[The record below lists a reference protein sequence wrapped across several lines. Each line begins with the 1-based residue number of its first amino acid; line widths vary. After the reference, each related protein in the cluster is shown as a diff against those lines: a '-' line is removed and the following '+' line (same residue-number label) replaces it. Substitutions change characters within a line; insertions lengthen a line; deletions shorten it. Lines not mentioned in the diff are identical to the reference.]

1 MMEFHFSSF
10 SIILQSPII
19 IIILISLILKLG
31 RKRFKT
37 NGRASSNNLPPGPWK
52 LPILGSIHHLIGD
65 LPHRR
70 LTKLSKKHGPIIHMQ
85 LGETPAIVISSPEI
99 AKELFKTHDTA
110 FAQRPQFPAIEAL
123 TYGWTDLAF
132 SPYGNFWKQVR
143 KICTV
148 ELLSAKRV
156 RSFKFIRMEEVSSLV
171 RSVSMNV
178 GSSINLTEMF
188 LNMSYSIIA
197 RATFG
202 KKTKDQDAYVSIIK
216 ETLTSSSLAFG
227 VSNLFPSQK
236 WLHVISG
243 VERKVKEMHRTCD
256 RVLDD
261 IIDEAT
267 SKIDGDGD
275 GTLLGILLKLKENG
289 ACEFQLTNDNIK
301 AILQDMLIAGGET
314 TSLTVEWIFSEMLKN
329 PRVLKKA
336 QAEVRK
342 VFGNKD
348 FVDEMGLEELKF
360 LKAVIK
366 ESMRLHP
373 PTPVLLPKECLKC
386 CEINGY
392 TIPVGTQVFVNVW
405 AIGRDPKYWSEAERF
420 YPERFLDS
428 EIDYKGSHF
437 EFIPF
442 GAGKRMCPGI
452 SFAEP
457 NIELPLAQLLYYFDW
472 ELPWGISHENF
483 DMTEDLGSTM
493 RRKNELFVIPIVHHN
508 VPLE

>member
-99 AKELFKTHDTA
+99 AKLLFKTHDTA

-123 TYGWTDLAF
+123 TYGWSDLAF

-197 RATFG
+197 RVIFG

-243 VERKVKEMHRTCD
+243 VECKVKEMHRTCD
-256 RVLDD
+256 KVLDD

-275 GTLLGILLKLKENG
+275 GSLLCILLRLKENG

-336 QAEVRK
+336 QAEVRE
-342 VFGNKD
+342 VFGNK
-348 FVDEMGLEELKF
+348 G
-360 LKAVIK
+360 
-366 ESMRLHP
+366 
-373 PTPVLLPKECLKC
+373 
-386 CEINGY
+386 
-392 TIPVGTQVFVNVW
+392 
-405 AIGRDPKYWSEAERF
+405 
-420 YPERFLDS
+420 
-428 EIDYKGSHF
+428 
-437 EFIPF
+437 
-442 GAGKRMCPGI
+442 
-452 SFAEP
+452 
-457 NIELPLAQLLYYFDW
+457 
-472 ELPWGISHENF
+472 
-483 DMTEDLGSTM
+483 
-493 RRKNELFVIPIVHHN
+493 
-508 VPLE
+508 